1 MKVEYD
7 GVYANVLKHCPLPC
21 KRCAFCQ
28 TFVCTSSPKFNYMF
42 CRLNGLEKDQGYIFK
57 V

>member
-1 MKVEYD
+1 MKVEYNEIC
-7 GVYANVLKHCPLPC
+7 ANVLRHYPLPC
-21 KRCAFCQ
+21 KKCAFLQ
-28 TFVCTSSPKFNYMF
+28 TSVCTDRPKFNYMF